1 MPSLKSLRPSTLVLL
16 AAAPFLIYLFASSSK
31 YTRSLKAIIGV
42 GENAAAE
49 FQGFLLILLVLASG
63 FIAARAWQMGA
74 LCPGWLKKLSTAAAP
89 LHVVFLLVILAR
101 PDLVAGF
108 VQSVFYNALDPLTSD
123 LIDRSVRPWV
133 LKAEAKPVLADWTT
147 YLTVAGLL
155 LAAVVAGAQ
164 RFVGG
169 KAGENLLLAYVVLSG
184 GCLFYLMFVA
194 HWGFAAGVAIT
205 FRAAIFAYILA
216 AILGLVWTGLQT
228 LRPGPRTYPVYATIS
243 AVLLAV
249 SAFFFLQPQED
260 YILVGSTEA
269 RIAIIKGTP
278 QRITDKIRF
287 GEYEGAPSSSIS
299 IRSTPDVASGLKL
312 VSDVKAVSGAF
323 VPADTQIGNLP
334 VLWKTT
340 FLPNSARTP
349 GLTFAVLGF
358 LLTVLTFGGFQ
369 HRLHPL
375 AVGSE
380 FFVDTIRGIP
390 MLVIILY
397 IGLPLAGAV
406 KNATGGGIDLDNMV
420 RGIIAISVGYSAY
433 MAEIFRSGIEAI
445 PKGQIEA
452 GRSLG
457 LSRWQSA
464 RLIILPQALRIVI
477 PPLGN
482 EFIAMI
488 KDTSLLSILSVRDLT
503 QRMREFQADSF
514 LPFAPFNTA
523 AVLYVVITLGCA
535 SFLKWIERR
544 YEQRRH

>member
-42 GENAAAE
+42 GENAAVE
-49 FQGFLLILLVLASG
+49 FQGFLLVFGALVCA
-63 FIAARAWQMGA
+63 FTVARDWQMGRSAPAWLNKLA
-74 LCPGWLKKLSTAAAP
+74 LAALP
-89 LHVVFLLVILAR
+89 VLLFLLATLAVR
-101 PDLVAGF
+101 PDLAAAF
-108 VQSVFYNALDPLTSD
+108 VQSVFYNALDSLTSD
-123 LIDRSVRPWV
+123 LIDRSVRPWI
-133 LKAEAKPVLADWTT
+133 LKAEVLPMLQENFRMGVIGFAVFFVATFAARRFLNEKAAARVVLAF
-147 YLTVAGLL
+147 LL
-155 LAAVVAGAQ
+155 ISGA
-164 RFVGG
+164 
-169 KAGENLLLAYVVLSG
+169 S
-184 GCLFYLMFVA
+184 LFYILFVA

-205 FRAAIFAYILA
+205 FRAAIFAYLLA
-216 AILGLVWTGLQT
+216 AFLGLVWTGLQT
-228 LRPGPRTYPVYATIS
+228 LRPGPRTFSVYGAVS
-243 AVLLAV
+243 ALLLAA
-249 SAFFFLQPQED
+249 SAFFFLQPHED
-260 YILVGSTEA
+260 YVLVGSTEA

-278 QRITDKIRF
+278 QRITDQIRF
-287 GEYEGAPSSSIS
+287 GEYEGAPEGSIS
-299 IRSTPDVASGLKL
+299 IRSTPDVASALKL

-323 VPADTQIGNLP
+323 VPTGTETGGLP
-334 VLWKTT
+334 VLWQTT

-349 GLTFAVLGF
+349 ALTFAVLGF
-358 LLTVLTFGGFQ
+358 LLTVLTIGGHQ